1 MSFPMTRPLP
11 RTLCEAFQRTA
22 VQQPEAIAVRTLGD
36 GTVLTWRDYAQR
48 VRSIA
53 AGLAG
58 LGVGPGD
65 TVGLMLT
72 NRPEFHLV
80 DTAILHLGA
89 TPFSVYN
96 TNPAE
101 LLGYLFDNAD
111 NTVVICEQQFL
122 PVVLAGKVLGGK
134 VEHVVCIDGTGDGV
148 LTLAELEAAPAAD
161 FDFDNS
167 WQAVQPDDLVTII
180 YTSGTTGNP
189 KGVEISHRNLL
200 AESKVI
206 DEIGDAGYKDNVL
219 SYLPDAHGANRF
231 LAHYQNLIKGVSLT
245 TLEDPKKV
253 IDALTEVRPTV
264 FLGVPR
270 VWVKIKAGIEAS
282 VAEES
287 TVKRALAIWAF
298 GVGRARAR
306 AASERRGVSALD
318 RVQHAAAERL
328 VLSGVRARLGLDR
341 VRVAVAG
348 AAPIPEE
355 VHEFILGLGIPVVGG
370 WGMTECTCAATIDRP
385 DSIKIGTVGRAI
397 ADTEVRL
404 AEDGE
409 LLIRGDIL
417 SRGYRKEPEK
427 TAAAIDSDGW
437 LHSGDIGEIDAEGY
451 VTIIDRKKELIIN
464 AAGKNMSPVN
474 IEGAIL
480 AATSLVAVAVAIGDA
495 RPYNTAL
502 IMLDP
507 DIAAKLATDK
517 GINGALAELAENPKI
532 RDAVQTGIDAANK
545 KLSRVEQIKRF
556 AIVPET
562 WLPSGDYLTPK
573 GSLKR
578 KAIAAAYAETIDAI
592 YE

>member
-1 MSFPMTRPLP
+1 MTTPLP
-11 RTLCEAFQRTA
+11 RTLCEAFQHTA
-22 VQQPEAIAVRTLGD
+22 GQQPDVIALRALGD
-36 GTVLTWRDYAQR
+36 EAGVTWRDYAHR

-72 NRPEFHLV
+72 NRPEFHLI
-80 DTAILHLGA
+80 DTAILHVGA

-111 NTVVICEQQFL
+111 NKVVICEQQFL
-122 PVVLAGKVLGGK
+122 PVVLAGKEMGGK
-134 VEHVVCIDGTGDGV
+134 VEHVVCIDGSGDDG

-161 FDFDNS
+161 FDFDAS
-167 WQAVQPDDLVTII
+167 WRAVEPEDLVTII

-206 DEIGDAGYKDNVL
+206 DEIGGAGHEDRVL

-231 LAHYQNLIKGVSLT
+231 LAHYQSLVKGVSLT
-245 TLEDPKKV
+245 TLENPKQV
-253 IDALTEVRPTV
+253 IDALAEVRPTI

-282 VAEES
+282 VADES
-287 TVKRALAIWAF
+287 SVKRSLANWAF
-298 GVGRARAR
+298 GVGRAKAR
-306 AASERRGVSALD
+306 AASERRGLGALD
-318 RVQHAAAERL
+318 RAQHVVAERL
-328 VLSGVRARLGLDR
+328 VLSGARAKLGLDQ
-341 VRVAVAG
+341 VRVAITG

-397 ADTEVRL
+397 ANTEVRL
-404 AEDGE
+404 AQDGE

-427 TAAAIDSDGW
+427 TADAIDSEGW
-437 LHSGDIGEIDAEGY
+437 LHSGDIGEIDEEGY

-507 DIAAKLATDK
+507 DIAAKLAADK
-517 GINGALAELAENPKI
+517 GISGSTAELAENPTM
-532 RDAVQTGIDAANK
+532 RDAVQTGIDSANK
-545 KLSRVEQIKRF
+545 KLSRVEQIKKF
-556 AIVPET
+556 TIVPET
-562 WLPSGDYLTPK
+562 WQPSGDYLTPK

-578 KAIAAAYAETIDAI
+578 KAIATAYADTIDAI
-592 YE
+592 YT